1 MEEENNDEFIED
13 AEEGNVMKKLLIVCV
28 LGTIVMFTGCNNDGP
43 KESGMALLTK
53 TNPSPISFQ
62 RNTKK
67 ELDLIGSIE
76 MDIEGFEELY
86 DVAVVKGQKDILVAY
101 KVKHMKRFHM
111 KKIEKKVN
119 KLLEEKYPEEN
130 FIVSSDYKIF
140 LEAVELEKNMKD
152 PNYSPKKAEEK
163 LQEIIKFK
171 KELT

>member
-1 MEEENNDEFIED
+1 
-13 AEEGNVMKKLLIVCV
+13 MKKIHIMCMLGFLLF
-28 LGTIVMFTGCNNDGP
+28 LSACNDDGQ
-43 KESGMALLTK
+43 KESGMALITK

-86 DVAVVKGQKDILVAY
+86 DVAIVKGKEDILVAY
-101 KVKHMKRFHM
+101 KVKHMQRFHM

-119 KLLEEKYPEEN
+119 KLLEEKYPDEN

-140 LEAVELEKNMKD
+140 LEAVELEQNMND